1 MYDWSVG
8 LVVSGGHLKPEKV
21 FWYPIWWGWTCGRTS
36 IIPSYHLEKIYLTKK
51 DVEQVS
57 NEILNAQQYS
67 QLIESWGKKL
77 FYITK

>member
-1 MYDWSVG
+1 MINLALG
-8 LVVSGGHLKPEKV
+8 N
-21 FWYPIWWGWTCGRTS
+21 PISLMMFSSKKTSPATTLTTCNGR
-36 IIPSYHLEKIYLTKK
+36 PGVYLTKK